1 MLSLSERTAA
11 KFPQQDNFKSKI
23 GKEIM
28 ILRTR
33 GEERKVRKDGDN
45 LHGVIALPTRHLLK
59 ERLISQLP
67 FDRIYFCS

>member
-1 MLSLSERTAA
+1 M
-11 KFPQQDNFKSKI
+11 

-45 LHGVIALPTRHLLK
+45 LHGVMAIVGV
-59 ERLISQLP
+59 I
-67 FDRIYFCS
+67 

>member
-1 MLSLSERTAA
+1 
-11 KFPQQDNFKSKI
+11 
-23 GKEIM
+23 M

-59 ERLISQLP
+59 ERLIYIHPSTVP
-67 FDRIYFCS
+67 FVIHTDSPY